1 VSRHGT
7 DWDDFALRSEARILA
22 GIADDPDAFVTDDA
36 FWSKARVVRGKDR
49 RVVIA
54 LNEDVAQWLR
64 KKKDGDERVNAFLRK
79 QMEAEQRPPAK
90 KRKVGR

>member
-1 VSRHGT
+1 MSRHGT
-7 DWDDFALRSEARILA
+7 DWDDFATRSEERILA

-36 FWSKARVVRGKDR
+36 FWSNARVVRGKDR

-54 LNEDVAQWLR
+54 LSPDVAQWLR
-64 KKKDGDERVNAFLRK
+64 KKKDGDARVDAFLRG
-79 QMEAEQRPPAK
+79 QMEAERRPPVK